1 MIMNEN
7 KTNNRGK
14 LLAAIAIIAMVLCVF
29 AVAIP
34 ADDTQGVPAA
44 DSDYTNLGVKVPSGS
59 VTTVDSFEELK
70 AELDKGTTT
79 ISLVAPTGATTN
91 NPAEFIIDESVEV
104 KSTTTLYIAGATF
117 SDYNNTDSNL
127 KVTIADDVTVTIS
140 GTVYVNGGTSARE
153 SVLSVNGDIVI
164 NAGGEIYLTA
174 APTFGANASVSG
186 FFTSFGGKWTNY
198 KQAYAGT
205 ITDLVSNVKDSTY
218 SDCNVA
224 EKRIYAYGNLAISE
238 AVSASEITLV
248 VGGVSGAA
256 SEVTVSSTG
265 ATFADIIVKSGS
277 AINGTGL
284 KIGES
289 EVITTNTGVSSV
301 DVGKTVIV
309 NEGTLSNVDVKG
321 TIIINDAVTVNGNIS
336 LSGTGAKAQI
346 NATNAMNTTI
356 MNSGADEGQTVTLE
370 NATGSIV
377 VTYGSVNTELDIN
390 GGKVTINPGETATAT
405 DGTISGTVGTGA
417 TLIING
423 NMNIDASTGLVN
435 YGKIIIG
442 STGKL
447 TNEGTFTNNEGATLQ
462 VLPEV
467 GLTNTMGVFVNS
479 NGATLTNKGAIIGVS
494 YAEITNGTTQ
504 NSIYGKVENVANRGS
519 QNTAYIYGE
528 YVNDVTIN
536 TVGGK
541 QLTLVSMT
549 VTPGSSFDGMITYEY
564 TSGENTISSSVD
576 FNVSVD
582 SSATSGVLVASAT
595 GNMLT
600 VSNSTVVGI
609 DGNATRVS
617 GNTHTTDI
625 TLNNVE
631 FATMNLGAG
640 VTLTGDN
647 NEIPY
652 GTTLTFAQ
660 NGQIVLSNN
669 AKLTING
676 ELKQSGITAD
686 KTQIIGTGTISAID
700 QAAVEPYVADGIRY
714 DENAGQMEITIAS
727 QFGDVLPGSTVTLDE
742 DYTGVITGNITL
754 TNVTIY
760 LNGNELVIGT
770 ESNDGASVP
779 SEDRGTLTLNNCTI
793 YRGADATNK
802 MTVGGNPVH
811 NSIVV
816 NGYSAF
822 SINESKVFATVE
834 KASDRASITV
844 NISPVTY
851 EEIASEA
858 MVGYGTQLTLT
869 GNLSS
874 NLDVFGT
881 LIVNSNVTIPYTNA
895 LNVYNGA
902 TLEVNGTLTVQG
914 TANFYEG
921 STVQIDGT
929 VTAGRNQGGSAI
941 NVGAPEDDGDLT
953 STLETKVTVGAEGI
967 VTVSATSS
975 GYAAANILNVVSG
988 DFIVEGTLNM
998 NGTLSGAVQ
1007 DKGTITFNGVS
1018 TDGEIVLYNGATITI
1033 TAVTTVGNN
1042 DTLTISDRGVSD
1054 DNLRQG
1060 RDSSD
1065 GNQIVLRNVRN
1076 VVVSESVDTI
1086 RWTEE
1091 DGTNHV
1097 DYRSV
1102 MNVSGTITAID
1113 AEVGGSVRI
1122 SGIGIY
1128 GTDITGVG
1136 EKNDQYAYVV
1146 VGDTALGEGV
1156 VMTIDGTNKVTVTG
1170 QVTVIA
1176 DRTGII
1182 NYGTLTVEGEIAV
1195 KQQSGNDAIIFQNN
1209 NILNAAMYSITD
1221 AEGITTD
1228 YYTNFTSA
1236 VTEGP
1241 NSYNDTI
1248 YVHGA
1253 VSATETITIPAGLR
1267 VEMQD
1272 GSELTVEA
1280 DVTVTLAS
1288 GVKMN
1293 GPNATVEVEGTFTAQ
1308 DFAQDLTVRAVNADV
1323 MSTSGTS
1330 RTWTSLANA
1339 IASGMTEIT
1348 LNRVIVI
1355 DEDLTIPEGVTVTT
1369 NVAPE
1374 TVEGYEGEFSIIV
1387 DDVTLTIDGTL
1398 AMNETSEGAI
1408 ETFNDGEIDIN
1419 GVFSARILD
1428 SEYTAMDNQT
1438 GAHFAIASGAF
1449 TTFYVSNIE
1458 FAAQTASNN
1467 INLEG
1472 AVTIMGITSAGD
1484 VTFTAVEDG
1493 ALTIDII
1500 PKSNGADAV
1509 DNMTIITMGTMTLSG
1524 DVVLNIADNARVTG
1538 SVSALYGDGTSS
1550 AVVDLDAVEG
1560 SITFTADVTETADAN
1575 EYDLTVNG
1583 DYDGDLTVSSGTVT
1597 AGALTVDTGATMTV
1611 ADGAEL
1617 VIPDRIE
1624 INANVYGDVDEVII
1638 INGTVTIRNEDA
1650 FKGEGFVINGTA
1662 TTDGVDLNVNAEIR
1676 VNGDLNIDADHAL
1689 VIYSSNLL
1697 LGEKPTQL
1705 GQTTSATITGT
1716 VQFNG
1721 GATGS
1726 ILAYNGADL
1735 SGADIQINAATGES
1749 DAVSTAYYFGDT
1761 LYATVYQLNGTDL
1774 VDAIAEDG
1782 PIELRGYTIES
1793 GFWFE
1798 TVEDAS
1804 NAAEIY
1810 ELNNRSTAGIDGEV
1824 SGNVGKYDAVY
1835 GLFVNSGIPG
1845 TISVG
1850 QGITM
1855 YIDGLTIDNYRQ
1867 SVTVNG
1873 ATFSG
1878 GPYSLAVGTH
1888 VISISAN
1895 AQYSI
1900 ENATITFNGQTVQ
1913 NGGTIEVT
1921 ADMATFTLT
1930 ASGATPA
1937 EIVID
1942 SGSSGSDGLGLTDYL
1957 LIVLVILIVIMA
1969 IIVALRLMRS

>member
-1 MIMNEN
+1 MIMNMNE
-7 KTNNRGK
+7 KGRQTK
-14 LLAAIAIIAMVLCVF
+14 LLAAIAILAMVVCVF
-29 AVAIP
+29 AVAMPSEVQGNVAVIAAP
-34 ADDTQGVPAA
+34 TADDDGDAVIITEDDTGADGTVTTSLQQLQTALGKSAVTKIVIQTSIEIPEGTTVTIPEEKTVWINNASGNANTTNKVCLTIEGTLVVNGTLYNNAGTNKATSGFYNSGTITYGDSGVLYSTSA
-44 DSDYTNLGVKVPSGS
+44 DGSTGTGLGVVNGFFSVIGTGVGNYKHMYAGAITTNLINNAI
-59 VTTVDSFEELK
+59 VTTYNDCSVSEKRIYTYGDVD
-70 AELDKGTTT
+70 
-79 ISLVAPTGATTN
+79 
-91 NPAEFIIDESVEV
+91 
-104 KSTTTLYIAGATF
+104 
-117 SDYNNTDSNL
+117 
-127 KVTIADDVTVTIS
+127 IS
-140 GTVYVNGGTSARE
+140 GTVDASA
-153 SVLSVNGDIVI
+153 
-164 NAGGEIYLTA
+164 
-174 APTFGANASVSG
+174 
-186 FFTSFGGKWTNY
+186 
-198 KQAYAGT
+198 
-205 ITDLVSNVKDSTY
+205 
-218 SDCNVA
+218 
-224 EKRIYAYGNLAISE
+224 
-238 AVSASEITLV
+238 ITLV
-248 VGGVSGAA
+248 VGGVNGAVSNVTSTA
-256 SEVTVSSTG
+256 SSAS
-265 ATFADIIVKSGS
+265 FANIIVKSGS

-284 KIGES
+284 KIGGS
-289 EVITTNTGVSSV
+289 TVTTTNTGVSSV
-301 DVGKTVIV
+301 AAGSTVIV

-346 NATNAMNTTI
+346 NATNAMNTKI
-356 MNSGADEGQTVTLE
+356 VNSDTTVGGQTVTLV
-370 NATGSIV
+370 NAVGSVV
-377 VTYGSVNTELDIN
+377 VTYGSVNSVVDLVSGSITITGDTEGTVDATVDGTLSGVIGAN
-390 GGKVTINPGETATAT
+390 ATVTINENA
-405 DGTISGTVGTGA
+405 SVTVA
-417 TLIING
+417 A
-423 NMNIDASTGLVN
+423 DGLVN
-435 YGKIIIG
+435 NGTLIVN
-442 STGKL
+442 GKL
-447 TNEGTFTNNEGATLQ
+447 DTTAGGITNNATGTIT
-462 VLPEV
+462 V
-467 GLTNTMGVFVNS
+467 GENGQLRCVSGGLINTGVVNGISASSAAGEDKFAMNIWGTIANAIARDGTNTSFYI
-479 NGATLTNKGAIIGVS
+479 NGTYGGDIVLTSGIRTGTVSIYLAEGSKYVGNVAYTFDGIESSAVEHESVVGISADASGLIATVDYTNK
-494 YAEITNGTTQ
+494 
-504 NSIYGKVENVANRGS
+504 K
-519 QNTAYIYGE
+519 
-528 YVNDVTIN
+528 
-536 TVGGK
+536 
-541 QLTLVSMT
+541 
-549 VTPGSSFDGMITYEY
+549 
-564 TSGENTISSSVD
+564 
-576 FNVSVD
+576 
-582 SSATSGVLVASAT
+582 
-595 GNMLT
+595 LT
-600 VSNSTVVGI
+600 VSNATVTSVTG
-609 DGNATRVS
+609 DATHANNA
-617 GNTHTTDI
+617 TDI
-625 TLNNVE
+625 TLNNVK

-660 NGQIVLSNN
+660 NGQIVLSGS
-669 AKLTING
+669 KLTING

-700 QAAVEPYVADGIRY
+700 QAAVKPYVADSITF
-714 DENAGQMEITIAS
+714 DKNAGQMTITDAS
-727 QFGDVLPGSTVTLDE
+727 QFGDVLPGSTVTLDK
-742 DYTGVITGNITL
+742 DNYAGVITGNITL

-770 ESNDGASVP
+770 ASADGSSVP

-802 MTVGGNPVH
+802 MTVDGNPVH
-811 NSIVV
+811 NSIIV

-921 STVQIDGT
+921 SIVQIDGT
-929 VTAGRNQGGSAI
+929 VTAGRNQGGSTI
-941 NVGAPEDDGDLT
+941 NVGAPEDDGNLT

-1033 TAVTTVGNN
+1033 TAVTTVGAN

-1086 RWTEE
+1086 RWAEE

-1156 VMTIDGTNKVTVTG
+1156 VMTIADTNKVTVTG

-1176 DRTGII
+1176 DRTGIY
-1182 NYGTLTVEGEIAV
+1182 NEGTLTVEGEIAV
-1195 KQQSGNDAIIFQNN
+1195 KQQSGSDAIVFLNEGT
-1209 NILNAAMYSITD
+1209 LNAVMYSITD
-1221 AEGITTD
+1221 AEGVTTD
-1228 YYTNFTSA
+1228 YYTNFISA

-1248 YVHGA
+1248 YVYGA

-1280 DVTVTLAS
+1280 DVTVTLAT
-1288 GVKMN
+1288 GAKMN

-1428 SEYTAMDNQT
+1428 SEYTAMENQT

-1472 AVTIMGITSAGD
+1472 PVTIMGITSAGD
-1484 VTFTAVEDG
+1484 VIFTAVEDG
-1493 ALTIDII
+1493 ALAIDIV
-1500 PKSNGADAV
+1500 PKNIVGADAV

-1550 AVVDLDAVEG
+1550 AVVDLDTVEG
-1560 SITFTADVTETADAN
+1560 KITFTADVTETADAN

-1597 AGALTVDTGATMTV
+1597 AGDLTVNNGATMTV

-1617 VIPDRIE
+1617 VIPDKIK
-1624 INANVYGDVDEVII
+1624 ITAAVDTDADEVII

-1662 TTDGVDLNVNAEIR
+1662 TTDGVDLNVNAGIR
-1676 VNGDLNIDADHAL
+1676 VNGDLNVDADHAL
-1689 VIYSSNLL
+1689 VIYSSNLI

-1705 GQTTSATITGT
+1705 GQTTSAAITGT

-1749 DAVSTAYYFGDT
+1749 DAVSTAYYFGDI
-1761 LYATVYQLNGTDL
+1761 LYATIYQISGSPIGNITNID
-1774 VDAIAEDG
+1774 DA
-1782 PIELRGYTIES
+1782 IELRGYSIVDV
-1793 GFWFE
+1793 WYE
-1798 TVEDAS
+1798 TAKGAS
-1804 NAAEIY
+1804 DAAEIY
-1810 ELNNRSTAGIDGEV
+1810 ELDGTVSTEGRAT
-1824 SGNVGKYDAVY
+1824 GNVGKYDAVY
-1835 GLFVNSGIPG
+1835 GLFINTGIPG

-1867 SVTVNG
+1867 SINVGGT
-1873 ATFSG
+1873 TISG

-1900 ENATITFNGQTVQ
+1900 ENAIITFNGQTVQ

>member
-1 MIMNEN
+1 MIMNMNE
-7 KTNNRGK
+7 KGRQTK
-14 LLAAIAIIAMVLCVF
+14 LLAAIVIIAMVVCVF
-29 AVAIP
+29 AVAMPSEVQGNVAVTAAPTTADNDTVIITGDITGADGTVTTSLQQLQTALGNSAVAEIVIQTSIEIP
-34 ADDTQGVPAA
+34 EGTTVTIPEGKKVWINNASGIANTTNKVCLTIEGTLVVNGTLYNNAGTNKATSGFYNSGTITYGDSGVLYSTSADGSTGTGQGVV
-44 DSDYTNLGVKVPSGS
+44 NGFFS
-59 VTTVDSFEELK
+59 VI
-70 AELDKGTTT
+70 G
-79 ISLVAPTGATTN
+79 TGAGNYKHMYAGAITTGLTTN
-91 NPAEFIIDESVEV
+91 AIATTYNDCSVSE
-104 KSTTTLYIAGATF
+104 KRIYTYG
-117 SDYNNTDSNL
+117 
-127 KVTIADDVTVTIS
+127 DVDIS
-140 GTVYVNGGTSARE
+140 GTVT
-153 SVLSVNGDIVI
+153 
-164 NAGGEIYLTA
+164 
-174 APTFGANASVSG
+174 
-186 FFTSFGGKWTNY
+186 
-198 KQAYAGT
+198 
-205 ITDLVSNVKDSTY
+205 
-218 SDCNVA
+218 
-224 EKRIYAYGNLAISE
+224 
-238 AVSASEITLV
+238 ASEITLV
-248 VGGVSGAA
+248 VGGVNGAVSNVTSTA
-256 SEVTVSSTG
+256 SSAS
-265 ATFADIIVKSGS
+265 FADIIVKSGS

-284 KIGES
+284 KVGES
-289 EVITTNTGVSSV
+289 TVTTTNTGVSSV
-301 DVGKTVIV
+301 AAGSTVIV

-321 TIIINDAVTVNGNIS
+321 TIIINDAVTVNGNIA

-356 MNSGADEGQTVTLE
+356 VNSDTTVGGQTVTLV
-370 NATGSIV
+370 NAVGSVV
-377 VTYGSVNTELDIN
+377 VTYGSVNSVVDLVSGSITITGDTEGTVDATVDGTLSGVIGAN
-390 GGKVTINPGETATAT
+390 ATVTISENA
-405 DGTISGTVGTGA
+405 SVTVA
-417 TLIING
+417 A
-423 NMNIDASTGLVN
+423 DGLVN
-435 YGKIIIG
+435 NGTLIVN
-442 STGKL
+442 GKL
-447 TNEGTFTNNEGATLQ
+447 DTTAGGITNNATGTITVGENGQLRC
-462 VLPEV
+462 VSG
-467 GLTNTMGVFVNS
+467 GLTNAGVVNGIS
-479 NGATLTNKGAIIGVS
+479 ASSAAGEDKFAMNIWGTIANAIARDGTNTSFYINGTYGGDIALTSESRTGTVSIYIAEGSKYVGDVAYTFDGNESPAVEHESVVGISADAGGLIATVDYTNK
-494 YAEITNGTTQ
+494 
-504 NSIYGKVENVANRGS
+504 K
-519 QNTAYIYGE
+519 
-528 YVNDVTIN
+528 
-536 TVGGK
+536 
-541 QLTLVSMT
+541 
-549 VTPGSSFDGMITYEY
+549 
-564 TSGENTISSSVD
+564 
-576 FNVSVD
+576 
-582 SSATSGVLVASAT
+582 
-595 GNMLT
+595 LT
-600 VSNSTVVGI
+600 VSNATVTSVTG
-609 DGNATRVS
+609 DATHANNA
-617 GNTHTTDI
+617 TDI

-686 KTQIIGTGTISAID
+686 KTQIIGTGTIRAID
-700 QAAVEPYVADGIRY
+700 QAAVKPYVADGITF
-714 DENAGQMEITIAS
+714 DDKAGQMTITDAS
-727 QFGDVLPGSTVTLDE
+727 QFGDVLPGSTVFLDK
-742 DYTGVITGNITL
+742 DSYTGVITGNITL

-760 LNGNELVIGT
+760 LNGKDLVIGT
-770 ESNDGASVP
+770 ASADGASVP

-802 MTVGGNPVH
+802 MTVDGNPVH

-881 LIVNSNVTIPYTNA
+881 LIVNSNVTIPYINA

-941 NVGAPEDDGDLT
+941 NVGAPEDDGNLT

-1086 RWTEE
+1086 RWAEE

-1156 VMTIDGTNKVTVTG
+1156 VMTIDDTNKVTVTG

-1288 GVKMN
+1288 GAKMN

-1374 TVEGYEGEFSIIV
+1374 TVDGYEGEFSIIV

-1408 ETFNDGEIDIN
+1408 KAFNDGEIDIN

-1472 AVTIMGITSAGD
+1472 PVTIMGITSAGD

-1493 ALTIDII
+1493 ALTIDIV
-1500 PKSNGADAV
+1500 PKNIVGADAV

-1550 AVVDLDAVEG
+1550 AVVDLDTVEG
-1560 SITFTADVTETADAN
+1560 KITFTADVTETADAN

-1583 DYDGDLTVSSGTVT
+1583 DYDGDLTVSSGVVT

-1617 VIPDRIE
+1617 VIPDKIVIVADDYE
-1624 INANVYGDVDEVII
+1624 DVDKVVI

-1662 TTDGVDLNVNAEIR
+1662 TTDGVDLNVNAGIR

-1689 VIYSSNLL
+1689 VIYSSNLI

-1705 GQTTSATITGT
+1705 GQTTSAAITGT

-1761 LYATVYQLNGTDL
+1761 LYATIYQISGSPIGNITNID
-1774 VDAIAEDG
+1774 DAID
-1782 PIELRGYTIES
+1782 LRGYSIVDV
-1793 GFWFE
+1793 WYE
-1798 TVEDAS
+1798 TAKGAS
-1804 NAAEIY
+1804 DAAEIY
-1810 ELNNRSTAGIDGEV
+1810 ELDGSISTEGRAT
-1824 SGNVGKYDAVY
+1824 GNVGKYDAVY
-1835 GLFVNSGIPG
+1835 GLFINTGIPG

-1867 SVTVNG
+1867 SINVGGT
-1873 ATFSG
+1873 TISG

>member
-1 MIMNEN
+1 MIMNET
-7 KTNNRGK
+7 KSNNRGK

-44 DSDYTNLGVKVPSGS
+44 DSDYTDLGVKVPSEG
-59 VTTVDSFEELK
+59 VTTVDTFDKLK

-79 ISLVAPTGATTN
+79 ISLVAPAGATTN
-91 NPAEFIIDESVEV
+91 SPAEIVIDEPVEV

-153 SVLSVNGDIVI
+153 FVLSVNGDIVM

-256 SEVTVSSTG
+256 SKVTVSSTG

-284 KIGES
+284 KIGGS
-289 EVITTNTGVSSV
+289 TVTTTNTGVSSV
-301 DVGKTVIV
+301 AAGSTVIV

-356 MNSGADEGQTVTLE
+356 VNSDTTVGGQTVTLV
-370 NATGSIV
+370 NAVGSVV
-377 VTYGSVNTELDIN
+377 VTYGSVNSVVDLVSGSITITGDTEGTVDATVDGTLSGVIGAN
-390 GGKVTINPGETATAT
+390 ATVTINENA
-405 DGTISGTVGTGA
+405 SVTVA
-417 TLIING
+417 A
-423 NMNIDASTGLVN
+423 DGLVN
-435 YGKIIIG
+435 NGTLIVN
-442 STGKL
+442 GKL
-447 TNEGTFTNNEGATLQ
+447 DTTAGGITNNATGTITVGENGQLRC
-462 VLPEV
+462 VSG
-467 GLTNTMGVFVNS
+467 GLTNAGVVNGIS
-479 NGATLTNKGAIIGVS
+479 ASSAAGEDKFAMNIWGTIANAIARDRTNTSFYINGTYGGDIALTSDIRTGTVSIYLAEGSKYVGDVAYTFYVNESPAVEHESVVGISADASGLIATVDYTNK
-494 YAEITNGTTQ
+494 
-504 NSIYGKVENVANRGS
+504 K
-519 QNTAYIYGE
+519 
-528 YVNDVTIN
+528 
-536 TVGGK
+536 
-541 QLTLVSMT
+541 
-549 VTPGSSFDGMITYEY
+549 
-564 TSGENTISSSVD
+564 
-576 FNVSVD
+576 
-582 SSATSGVLVASAT
+582 
-595 GNMLT
+595 LT
-600 VSNSTVVGI
+600 VSNATVTSVTG
-609 DGNATRVS
+609 DATHANNA
-617 GNTHTTDI
+617 TDI
-625 TLNNVE
+625 TLKNVE

-660 NGQIVLSNN
+660 NGQIVLSGS
-669 AKLTING
+669 KLTING

-686 KTQIIGTGTISAID
+686 KTQIIGTGTIRAID
-700 QAAVEPYVADGIRY
+700 QAAVEPYVADSISF
-714 DENAGQMEITIAS
+714 DDKAGQMIITDAS
-727 QFGDVLPGSTVTLDE
+727 QFGDVLPGSTVFLDNS
-742 DYTGVITGNITL
+742 YTGVITGNITL

-760 LNGNELVIGT
+760 LNGKDLVIGT
-770 ESNDGASVP
+770 ASTDGSSVP

-793 YRGADATNK
+793 YRGQDSQHK
-802 MTVGGNPVH
+802 MSTDDGNNVTTAH
-811 NSIVV
+811 NSIIV

-941 NVGAPEDDGDLT
+941 NVGAPEDNGNLT
-953 STLETKVTVGAEGI
+953 STLKTKVTVGAEGI

-1086 RWTEE
+1086 RWAEK

-1156 VMTIDGTNKVTVTG
+1156 VMTIADTNKVTVTG

-1176 DRTGII
+1176 DRTGIY
-1182 NYGTLTVEGEIAV
+1182 NEGTLTVEGEIAV
-1195 KQQSGNDAIIFQNN
+1195 KQQSGSDAIVFLNEGT
-1209 NILNAAMYSITD
+1209 LNAVMYSITD
-1221 AEGITTD
+1221 AEGVTTD
-1228 YYTNFTSA
+1228 YYTNFISA

-1248 YVHGA
+1248 YVYGA

-1280 DVTVTLAS
+1280 DVTVTLAT
-1288 GVKMN
+1288 GAKMN

-1428 SEYTAMDNQT
+1428 SEYTAMENQT

-1472 AVTIMGITSAGD
+1472 PVTIMGITSAGD
-1484 VTFTAVEDG
+1484 VIFTAVEDG
-1493 ALTIDII
+1493 ALTIDIV
-1500 PKSNGADAV
+1500 PKNIVGADAV

-1550 AVVDLDAVEG
+1550 AVVDLDTVEG
-1560 SITFTADVTETADAN
+1560 KITFTADVTETADAN

-1597 AGALTVDTGATMTV
+1597 AGDLTVNNGATMTV

-1617 VIPDRIE
+1617 VIPDKIK
-1624 INANVYGDVDEVII
+1624 ITAAVDTDADEVII

-1662 TTDGVDLNVNAEIR
+1662 TTDGVDLNVNAGIR

-1689 VIYSSNLL
+1689 VIYSSNLI

-1705 GQTTSATITGT
+1705 GQTTSAAITGT

-1749 DAVSTAYYFGDT
+1749 DAVSTAYYFGDN
-1761 LYATVYQLNGTDL
+1761 LYATIYQISGSTIGNITNID
-1774 VDAIAEDG
+1774 DA
-1782 PIELRGYTIES
+1782 IELRGYSIVDV
-1793 GFWFE
+1793 WYE
-1798 TVEDAS
+1798 TAKGAS
-1804 NAAEIY
+1804 DAAEIY
-1810 ELNNRSTAGIDGEV
+1810 ELDGTVSTEGRAT
-1824 SGNVGKYDAVY
+1824 GNVGKYDAVY
-1835 GLFVNSGIPG
+1835 GLFINTGIPG

-1867 SVTVNG
+1867 SINVGGT
-1873 ATFSG
+1873 TISG